1 MKMGQARIRFL
12 IPYFGKWP
20 FWMPFFLQSC
30 RYNPSIEWLFFSDCG
45 PPENCPPNVEIRDLS
60 YVGYCEMVSE
70 QLGIEFAPP
79 NPYKLCDLKPA
90 LGFVHADCLD
100 GFDFWGFGDIDLV
113 YGNLRRYFDDE
124 RLGRYDLLFTHATR
138 ISGHLC
144 LLRNNQKMLKA
155 FMMVPGWQRAL
166 ADPAHRAFDEKAFS
180 KLFVKNKNWPEPL
193 RRFRR
198 ALSPML
204 RRCEFV
210 EAFSTPYARIP
221 WTDGSFDFPAQ
232 WVWRDGRLHTDRD
245 GRRDFPYLHFLVW
258 KGHPWAGLAPEQR
271 VAEPDL
277 AARSC
282 WAISA
287 EGFHPLPVSCGGMS
301 RG

>member
-1 MKMGQARIRFL
+1 MGQVRIRFL

-45 PPENCPPNVEIRDLS
+45 VPEDCPPNVEIRTL
-60 YVGYCEMVSE
+60 GYAEYCALVSGR
-70 QLGIEFAPP
+70 LGIEFAPP
-79 NPYKLCDLKPA
+79 SPYKLCDLKPA
-90 LGFVHADCLD
+90 LGFIHADCLD

-113 YGNLRRYFDDE
+113 YGDLRRYFDDE
-124 RLGRYDLLFTHATR
+124 RLGRYDLLSTHSTR
-138 ISGHLC
+138 VSGHLC
-144 LLRNNQKMLKA
+144 LLRNDENMRKA
-155 FMMVPGWQRAL
+155 FMRVPGWQAAL
-166 ADPAHRAFDEKAFS
+166 ADPLHRAFDEKAFS

-193 RRFRR
+193 RRLRR
-198 ALSPML
+198 ALSPTL
-204 RRCEFV
+204 RRCEFA

-221 WTDGSFDFPAQ
+221 WTDGGFDFPSQ
-232 WVWRDGRLHTDRD
+232 WVWCDGRLHTDRD
-245 GRRDFPYLHFLVW
+245 GERDFPYLHFLVW
-258 KGHPWAGLAPEQR
+258 KGQPWAGLAPGER

-287 EGFHPLPVSCGGMS
+287 RGFHPLPEWS
-301 RG
+301 RGERWQER